1 MLFIVKAAPDVDL
14 YMEWSLVADGPTY
27 VGNRVQMLS
36 YLGRT
41 DPGRLADTPESR
53 LNRADADGT
62 STRHGPDGVGSWRD
76 SGMVV
81 ANRWL
86 SRDKF
91 PEFMRLYH
99 EVSERAAYGL
109 LESLASEEWGHSYEQ
124 G

>member
-62 STRHGPDGVGSWRD
+62 STRHGPDGVGSWDD
-76 SGMVV
+76 SGLVV
-81 ANRWL
+81 MGQRGWL
-86 SRDKF
+86 PRERF

-109 LESLASEEWGHSYEQ
+109 LESFASEE
-124 G
+124 